1 MKHFALSLFLL
12 TSVFFCLNN
21 VASAADVV
29 PTGSVQ
35 VFIEPQG
42 AVDAGAKWEVQLW
55 HGWEGPFSS
64 GHKASGFTVDDAR
77 VRGTDIPGWQ
87 TPAEV
92 PIKIT
97 DGGLAQ
103 ATLTYIATATTG
115 SVKITIEPKEARDAG
130 AAWGTMIDGVG
141 WWGPAE
147 SGKEYDHFPS
157 GTRTIRFDAI
167 NGWQTPDD
175 ITITVLAGQLVEAT
189 VTYIKDTPDPGTG
202 SVKVKI
208 YPSEAVDAGA
218 QWRTVTPSGPNTWRD
233 SGEVESA
240 HSAGSLTIEFKN
252 ISGWNTPDSKNVTV
266 VAGSTKTTSGTYT
279 QESPTTGSLQ
289 VSISPVEAV
298 AAGAE
303 WKIKPAGS
311 TSFQGPY
318 NSGETASNLK
328 PGSAVVQFVDVT
340 GWVTPAEKTVNI
352 VAGDTATAS
361 GEYSQHIEEPDV
373 CIGHDYEQQT
383 PLAGVTPPT
392 VEISGDSAVNEQAEL
407 SLSATSTVDTAKG
420 GSRFY
425 YWCAEKGLLQ
435 ADPAYPDYSQ
445 VKFIAPKVAGSDE
458 DIRIYAK
465 VGDTLGY
472 VGRDIFHV
480 NVSERSN
487 YDADDPAPTVSV
499 TLPDILY
506 AGRPFRI
513 LYTIADALFAARAE
527 MSAPVRMQAMA
538 AEMSESAAAVEEPAS
553 DLYTDMYI
561 STDGG
566 DFVQV
571 VKGLRGES
579 GAYTIIPPSV
589 TENFAVKVVVTDG
602 NSTVEKIID
611 ARAVQPWYEISGY
624 CSDGEN
630 GEPIPNCLVQAAEG
644 GRALSDYTG
653 GFELTGLAKGSF
665 TVSAGH
671 TDYYFEPRKVSLALS
686 KDHSSQDVSFT
697 GYPLTDDDDDG
708 MPDFWE
714 EKYFGDLSQNG
725 SGDFDQDG
733 LADLDEFY
741 QGTDPTLAD
750 SDADGIPDG
759 WEVLHGLD
767 PLTDDSGDDPDN
779 DGFSNYEEYD
789 AGTDPQDA
797 SSHPVVCHFRVP
809 GDYDTLTLAVLAG
822 HGRADGAAVCVGP
835 GTYEENIEL
844 LDKVWLVAESKD
856 PAETVIL
863 GDGKKDVITMNHVDS
878 GGVVGFTIKSKGKG
892 KKNKTQA
899 DGIVFKGASQRAV
912 IARNI
917 ITGTRNAVVLRGN
930 VSPLIMNNTV
940 VGNQSDGI
948 EVSGNSPAQVQN
960 NIVADNAGYGIV
972 RNGTAIDVIAYNDAF
987 GNSKADY
994 RKTEMGEGGLNAD
1007 PLFADGYRLGADS
1020 PCLGA
1025 GRTLDGAV
1033 TDMGAYGGN
1042 TAALVY
1048 GGYVPGP
1055 PDSDEDGISDD
1066 WEMRYFADLTA
1077 ADAASDHDGDGYSDY
1092 AEYVNSLNGAVD
1104 PDGSGFDPLAE
1115 NAAGGEGWESGE
1127 PEPWRILPFIYELL
1141 LKGDRVQK
1149 K

>member
-1 MKHFALSLFLL
+1 MKRNVFLL
-12 TSVFFCLNN
+12 LFILVTGFVRTSY
-21 VASAADVV
+21 AA
-29 PTGSVQ
+29 TCVQ
-35 VFIEPQG
+35 ISIEPTE
-42 AVDAGAKWEVQLW
+42 AREAGAQFEVEDGGLFWRQQSYDSNAKACYL
-55 HGWEGPFSS
+55 SS
-64 GHKASGFTVDDAR
+64 GPTR
-77 VRGTDIPGWQ
+77 VRGTEISGWE
-87 TPAEV
+87 AE
-92 PIKIT
+92 IIT
-97 DGGLAQ
+97 VDVVEDKTAQ
-103 ATLTYIATATTG
+103 GTLRYTKTSSATTG
-115 SVKITIEPKEARDAG
+115 SVEITIEPVEARNAG
-130 AAWGTMIDGVG
+130 ATWGTMVDGIG

-147 SGKEYDHFPS
+147 SGEEYPYFPTGPKIIS
-157 GTRTIRFDAI
+157 FSDIS
-167 NGWQTPDD
+167 GWQTPDD
-175 ITITVLAGQLVEAT
+175 ITITVIADKLVEAT
-189 VTYIKDTPDPGTG
+189 VTYSKDTSGPETG
-202 SVKVKI
+202 SVKVTI
-208 YPSEAVDAGA
+208 YPSDAIDAGGKWEA
-218 QWRTVTPSGPNTWRD
+218 RPSGGTWQGPYS
-233 SGEVESA
+233 SGQTV
-240 HSAGSLTIEFKN
+240 GGFPVGTVNIRFVD
-252 ISGWNTPDSKNVTV
+252 ISGWNTPDAKNITV
-266 VAGSTKTTSGTYT
+266 SADSPKTTSGTYT
-279 QESPTTGSLQ
+279 QDSPTTGSVQ
-289 VSISPVEAV
+289 VTINPSEAV
-298 AAGAE
+298 SAGAKWE
-303 WKIKPAGS
+303 VMIPGIGWE
-311 TSFQGPY
+311 GPFS
-318 NSGETASNLK
+318 SGRTVTGLQ
-328 PGSAVVQFVDVT
+328 PGNTTVRFTDVT
-340 GWVTPAEKTVNI
+340 GWVTPAEQTVNI

-361 GEYSQHIEEPDV
+361 GEYSQHIEKPDV

-392 VEISGDSAVNEQAEL
+392 VEISGNSAVNEQAEL

-435 ADPAYPDYSQ
+435 ADPAHPDYSQ

-480 NVSERSN
+480 NVAERGN
-487 YDADDPAPTVSV
+487 YDASDPAPTVSV
-499 TLPDILY
+499 SLPDILY

-611 ARAVQPWYEISGY
+611 APAVQPWYEISGY

-653 GFELTGLAKGSF
+653 GFELTGLAEGSF

-671 TDYYFEPRKVSLALS
+671 ADYYFEPRKVSLALS

-708 MPDFWE
+708 MPDIWE
-714 EKYFGDLSQNG
+714 EKYFGDLSQDGN
-725 SGDFDQDG
+725 GDFDQDG

-789 AGTDPQDA
+789 AGTDPNDA

-863 GDGKKDVITMNHVDS
+863 GNGTKDVITMNHVDS
-878 GGVVGFTIKSKGKG
+878 GGVVGFTITSKGKG

-972 RNGTAIDVIAYNDAF
+972 RNGHAIDVIAYNDAF

-994 RKTEMGEGGLNAD
+994 RKTEMGDGGLNAD
-1007 PLFADGYRLGADS
+1007 PLFTDGYRLGAGS
-1020 PCLGA
+1020 PCLDA
-1025 GRTLDGAV
+1025 GRTLEGAV
-1033 TDMGAYGGN
+1033 TDIGAYGGN

-1092 AEYVNSLNGAVD
+1092 AEYVNSVNGAVD

-1141 LKGDRVQK
+1141 LKGDRVEQ
-1149 K
+1149 